1 MTQNLLI
8 PANKLFPD
16 YPGSGLFC
24 REDQIKRED
33 MSNFHHF
40 RMADGNGHGDRLPP
54 RPRMPQGRCC
64 GRGHNWEL
72 TCPNEGEFY
81 FSIVVHPTDTSRNIS
96 VIIVIRCGQS

>member
-24 REDQIKRED
+24 HEDQIKRED

-40 RMADGNGHGDRLPP
+40 RMADGNGHGNPLPP

-72 TCPNEGEFY
+72 TCPNEGEGFC
-81 FSIVVHPTDTSRNIS
+81 FR
-96 VIIVIRCGQS
+96 